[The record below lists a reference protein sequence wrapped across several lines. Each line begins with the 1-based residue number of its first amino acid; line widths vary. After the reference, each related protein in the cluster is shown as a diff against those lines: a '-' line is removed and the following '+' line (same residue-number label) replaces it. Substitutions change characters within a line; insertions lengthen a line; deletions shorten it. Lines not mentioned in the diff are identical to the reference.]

1 MITVQQRSKSL
12 MSRRWDDIKGL
23 AVTISICMLGAF
35 IGVCFNAAPM
45 LWAAV
50 TIGLV
55 CTVVMII
62 QIMRIDLMIQAYD
75 KSMQDSDYIDF

>member
-1 MITVQQRSKSL
+1 MLTVPQRSKSL

-23 AVTISICMLGAF
+23 AVTISVCMVGAF
-35 IGVCFNAAPM
+35 IGLCFGSAPM

-50 TIGLV
+50 TIGLI

-62 QIMRIDLMIQAYD
+62 QIMRIDIMIQTYD
-75 KSMQDSDYIDF
+75 KSMQDSDYVDF